1 MKPSPTSSRLLGL
14 RVLVVED
21 EFMVADYIS
30 MLLEDFGC
38 SVAGPV
44 ATIPEAL
51 NLVRGGGLDGAVLD
65 VNLDGHSSA
74 PIAAEL
80 HANSVPFVVV
90 TGYGGL
96 KLESGTLNDAP
107 RLAKPFSKYEFERTL
122 AAAFRA

>member
-1 MKPSPTSSRLLGL
+1 M

-30 MLLEDFGC
+30 MLLEDLGC
-38 SVAGPV
+38 SVVGPV
-44 ATIPEAL
+44 ATIIEAL
-51 NLVRGGGLDGAVLD
+51 DLVRYGALDGAVLD

-80 HANSVPFVVV
+80 HAKAMPFVVV

-96 KLESGTLNDAP
+96 KLESSALNDAP
-107 RLAKPFSKYEFERTL
+107 RLPKPFSKNEFERTL
-122 AAAFRA
+122 VAAFHA